1 MNLEAKESLRLWIN
15 GFPKPFN
22 LTSINNNKLTLST
35 PITSEMK
42 DVNIS
47 VTFIEG
53 IFFNE
58 DMLTLSE

>member
-1 MNLEAKESLRLWIN
+1 M
-15 GFPKPFN
+15 
-22 LTSINNNKLTLST
+22 NNNKLTLST